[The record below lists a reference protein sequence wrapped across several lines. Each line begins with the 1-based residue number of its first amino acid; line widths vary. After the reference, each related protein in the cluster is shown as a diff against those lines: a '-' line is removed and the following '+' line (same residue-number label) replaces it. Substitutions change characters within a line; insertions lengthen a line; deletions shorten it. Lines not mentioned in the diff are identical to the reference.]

1 MPYIKIITIFLLIII
16 SIISYTFIQQTKQNV
31 VPKKIELPKIEIPKK
46 SIKFT
51 ITKDKDNNIEF
62 KGTFREAKNPK
73 EIAKLLKNS
82 HIEHEIKIDKRLANS
97 TKVII
102 LIKKILNQFDSDYRE
117 WSIIY
122 KDNKLLVDGKCK
134 SKEDKERIE
143 SILTLSD
150 INSFSNIIVMAEDED
165 LSIISKQIIS
175 KLNNIVA
182 SQKEQS
188 SQPIPENESQKIL
201 SNLKSLIPLEKPK
214 KQKIIK
220 KATHTKSKKAIVKK
234 TIHKKIKNKKIVKKT
249 IHKKIKNKKISPKIK
264 IDKAISKK
272 TIKIVSKIAETI
284 IHKEIENKKIDKD
297 IISLPYVQTVD
308 INIEDKIKRG
318 EIAPPRNKKPLVQE
332 ETIYIPSHEKPI
344 DDNIPWAKL
353 HNMDEKVDGILI
365 PEVINR

>member
-16 SIISYTFIQQTKQNV
+16 SIISYTFIQQTKQDV

-62 KGTFREAKNPK
+62 RGTFREAKTPK
-73 EIAKLLKNS
+73 EIAKLLKNN

-97 TKVII
+97 TKIII
-102 LIKKILNQFDSDYRE
+102 LIKKILNQFDSSYRE

-150 INSFSNIIVMAEDED
+150 INNFSNIKVIPIDENLAVISNLKAIVESEKEDNIQIPTEDEVN
-165 LSIISKQIIS
+165 S
-175 KLNNIVA
+175 
-182 SQKEQS
+182 
-188 SQPIPENESQKIL
+188 IL
-201 SNLKSLIPLEKPK
+201 SNLKTLVIQETPQKRKITK
-214 KQKIIK
+214 KRAKV
-220 KATHTKSKKAIVKK
+220 VKK
-234 TIHKKIKNKKIVKKT
+234 TNHIKKRVKVVKKAQHKIVKKS
-249 IHKKIKNKKISPKIK
+249 KKIEKYKTVSKKSVKIVPTKPKTDIDIMSLPFVKTVDMNIEEKIK
-264 IDKAISKK
+264 K
-272 TIKIVSKIAETI
+272 
-284 IHKEIENKKIDKD
+284 
-297 IISLPYVQTVD
+297 
-308 INIEDKIKRG
+308 G
-318 EIAPPRNKKPLVQE
+318 EIAPLRTKKPLIQK
-332 ETIYIPSHEKPI
+332 ETIYIPSNEKPI

-353 HNMDEKVDGILI
+353 HNIDEKVNGIFI